1 MGTLWN
7 QWTADEAQAVL
18 AELALSGKSMVQFA
32 RSHGVSIRRLTYW
45 RKRLGKAE
53 APAFV
58 EVAVPR
64 LAPPHIDIVRDGIVV
79 RVREDLD
86 VDRLAHIVDALAGQP
101 RRC

>member
-7 QWTADEAQAVL
+7 QWTADEAQAAL
-18 AELALSGKSMVQFA
+18 AELASSGESVAQFA
-32 RSHGVSIRRLTYW
+32 RSRGVSIRRLTYW
-45 RKRLGKAE
+45 RKRLGEAA

-58 EVAVPR
+58 EVTVPTH
-64 LAPPHIDIVRDGIVV
+64 APPHIEIVRDGVIV

-86 VDRLAHIVDALAGQP
+86 VDRLARIVDALAGQP

>member
-7 QWTADEAQAVL
+7 QWTADEAEAVL
-18 AELALSGKSMVQFA
+18 AELASSGKSMAQFA

-45 RKRLGKAE
+45 RTRLGKAD
-53 APAFV
+53 APVFV
-58 EVAVPR
+58 EVAVP
-64 LAPPHIDIVRDGIVV
+64 ADTTPHIDIVRDGIVV

-86 VDRLAHIVDALAGQP
+86 VDRLARIVDALAGQP